1 MSWSDSSARRSE
13 NPDLCPMEAT
23 PPAPAGVEIMPMKQ
37 KGISLGQSGYPTP
50 EQAALASYS
59 PCAGAFVVQVM
70 KSGRFAEVE
79 IDTNPSHPYFVTC
92 VNGRYGL
99 WYERGGHS

>member
-1 MSWSDSSARRSE
+1 
-13 NPDLCPMEAT
+13 
-23 PPAPAGVEIMPMKQ
+23 MKR
-37 KGISLGQSGYPTP
+37 GGSGPRQSGYPTP

-59 PCAGAFVVQVM
+59 LSAGAFVVRVT
-70 KSGRFAEVE
+70 SDGRLAEVE
-79 IDTNPSHPYFVTC
+79 IDTDPSHPYFITC